1 MPEVGIPMRNQSPEL
16 STEVVLKER
25 WLPPRPVFR
34 AAWLVNVYSKRVSF
48 SSWPVCGFLLMGIKE
63 TVLSGLP
70 LAREL
75 KTEISG
81 EDLKI
86 SLGRE
91 RVSAEVKGT

>member
-16 STEVVLKER
+16 SPEVVLKER
-25 WLPPRPVFR
+25 WLPPRPDFCG
-34 AAWLVNVYSKRVSF
+34 ALLVTVNSKRDSF
-48 SSWPVCGFLLMGIKE
+48 SSCPVCGFLRIGIKE

-81 EDLKI
+81 EALKR
-86 SLGRE
+86 SLGKK